1 MFRWIR
7 RRDSVIVRVSAFLR
21 GSAGRGRIQVQIF
34 PMNENIPIEVSYLNA
49 QNFRS
54 SARSP
59 FFSEEWCGRL
69 GDITSGT
76 FPKPSFAPG
85 SVPPAPTR
93 RFPRALGHSQR
104 PPDAHVES
112 SRMVF
117 SALALSAA
125 AVVPKALLQQHHS
138 PKRAARVARPDAA
151 PAFATRRRADAGL
164 AASAKSFRGVASRLV
179 IARAG
184 GEVRSPPPS
193 RETRRREADDARRL
207 ANLVGL
213 STPKSPGHRVSG
225 PSRAAAPPAFP
236 ARRPQARRPIISS

>member
-1 MFRWIR
+1 M
-7 RRDSVIVRVSAFLR
+7 
-21 GSAGRGRIQVQIF
+21 
-34 PMNENIPIEVSYLNA
+34 NA

-117 SALALSAA
+117 SALALNAA

-213 STPKSPGHRVSG
+213 STRKALATGFRARRERG
-225 PSRAAAPPAFP
+225 PPPRFPPAAPRHVAP
-236 ARRPQARRPIISS
+236 SSLPD